1 MESGFSFDSAILLSI
16 SVSFAFCQRTRGGQN
31 MRSPGESSQ
40 RSCSRRKDSFENTSP
55 PPRRTKDIN
64 ALHVHA
70 VCNNPLHLKTQGIS
84 NTDRRAYS
92 RCSSW
97 RVDDWKLCRDDH
109 FTSLVA
115 RWGKKHPRS
124 QSFPTDDSKAEYLP
138 RTAMWWAMYFWIF
151 IKHLRNSHQI
161 QSISWASHS

>member
-1 MESGFSFDSAILLSI
+1 MVEQKRRDSGEWLQLDSAILLSI
-16 SVSFAFCQRTRGGQN
+16 SMSFAFCQRTRGGQN

-64 ALHVHA
+64 ALHIHA

-97 RVDDWKLCRDDH
+97 RVDAWKLCRDDH

-115 RWGKKHPRS
+115 WWGKKHPEEPELSYWR
-124 QSFPTDDSKAEYLP
+124 FKG
-138 RTAMWWAMYFWIF
+138 R
-151 IKHLRNSHQI
+151 
-161 QSISWASHS
+161 IST